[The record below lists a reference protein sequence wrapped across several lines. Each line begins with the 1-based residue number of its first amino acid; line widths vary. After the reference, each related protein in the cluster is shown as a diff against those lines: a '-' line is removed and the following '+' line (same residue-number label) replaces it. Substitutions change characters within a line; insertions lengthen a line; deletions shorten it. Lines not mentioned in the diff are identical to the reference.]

1 MTWTEYHSLEDMC
14 VEEYDNQVALPIY
27 LHSDRYTYLD
37 YIEAEFDF
45 VTTEEI
51 GQSGEGRPM
60 RVAKICRC
68 NFGQNWN
75 WGRSSFFSYLTGAGP
90 KNMLH
95 VFLSS

>member
-1 MTWTEYHSLEDMC
+1 MITKLHYL
-14 VEEYDNQVALPIY
+14 LY

-68 NFGQNWN
+68 NFGKNRN
-75 WGRSSFFSYLTGAGP
+75 WGEVIIFFISHWCWA
-90 KNMLH
+90 
-95 VFLSS
+95 

>member
-1 MTWTEYHSLEDMC
+1 MANDKDGSTARDDLDRIPLTRGHVCRSKISTKLQ
-14 VEEYDNQVALPIY
+14 YDY

-68 NFGQNWN
+68 NFGAHWC
-75 WGRSSFFSYLTGAGP
+75 WA
-90 KNMLH
+90 
-95 VFLSS
+95 

>member
-14 VEEYDNQVALPIY
+14 VEEYDNQVIPIY

-68 NFGQNWN
+68 NFG
-75 WGRSSFFSYLTGAGP
+75 F
-90 KNMLH
+90 H
-95 VFLSS
+95 CC

>member
-1 MTWTEYHSLEDMC
+1 MITKLHYL
-14 VEEYDNQVALPIY
+14 LY

-68 NFGQNWN
+68 NFGLELEL
-75 WGRSSFFSYLTGAGP
+75 GEVIIFFIFHWCWA
-90 KNMLH
+90 
-95 VFLSS
+95 

>member
-1 MTWTEYHSLEDMC
+1 MTRMAPRHAMTWTEYHSLEDMC
-14 VEEYDNQVALPIY
+14 VEEYDNQVVLPIY

-68 NFGQNWN
+68 NFGAHWC
-75 WGRSSFFSYLTGAGP
+75 WA
-90 KNMLH
+90 
-95 VFLSS
+95 